1 MSTYKN
7 EKRSSLLDIFLVSLK
22 LGCTSFGGPTAH
34 IGYFHNEYVKK
45 KKWLDER
52 EFAELIALCQLLP
65 GPASSQAG
73 FGIGLK
79 RGGVAGGIASFAGFT
94 LPSFVLMALF
104 AFALTGIDP
113 AGNGWLHGLKIVAA
127 AVVLQAVY
135 SLGKNF
141 ASTKATGTIAI
152 LAAAAMFLFPYSIAQ
167 LAVMV
172 AAGTAGFLFC
182 KKQAGGPTAGT
193 FTIVP
198 RKLAIACLT
207 VFFLLFLLLPAIRF
221 YGIEASLADSFYRSG
236 ALVFGGG
243 HVVLP
248 LLERELVP
256 TGFITKG
263 DFLAGYGLVQAMPGP
278 LFTFSAY
285 LGALVDGWTGA
296 IIAILAVFLPGF
308 LLLIAVLP
316 FWEKVRSKPAIQSV
330 VAGLNAGVVGL
341 LGGAFYDPIFLS
353 SITTR
358 MDAALFTLFFGIL
371 AFWKTPP
378 WLLVVVGAGAGYV
391 FL

>member
-1 MSTYKN
+1 MGTYKN
-7 EKRSSLLDIFLVSLK
+7 DGRSRLIDIFLVSLK

-52 EFAELIALCQLLP
+52 EFSELIALCQLLP

-94 LPSFVLMALF
+94 FPSFALMALF
-104 AFALTGIDP
+104 AFYLSGLAS

-135 SLGKNF
+135 SLGKSF
-141 ASTKATGTIAI
+141 ATKRETATIAF
-152 LAAAAMFLFPYSIAQ
+152 LAAAGMFVFPNSLAQ
-167 LAVMV
+167 LAIMAASG
-172 AAGTAGFLFC
+172 AAGYLFCNKTAGGLSAGSFTNVS
-182 KKQAGGPTAGT
+182 KKFAVAC
-193 FTIVP
+193 
-198 RKLAIACLT
+198 LAIFC
-207 VFFLLFLLLPAIRF
+207 LLFVLLPAIRSI
-221 YGIEASLADSFYRSG
+221 GVEAELADSFYRSG

-256 TGFITKG
+256 TGFISKEN
-263 DFLAGYGLVQAMPGP
+263 FLAGYGLVQAMPGP

-285 LGALVDGWTGA
+285 LGAAVHGWTGA
-296 IIAILAVFLPGF
+296 IIAIAAIFLPGF
-308 LLLIAVLP
+308 LLLLAVLP
-316 FWEKVRSKPAIQSV
+316 FWEKIRTKPSIQSV

-341 LGGAFYDPIFLS
+341 LAAAFYDPIFVS
-353 SITTR
+353 SITSRTE
-358 MDAALFTLFFGIL
+358 AALFALFFGLL
-371 AFWKTPP
+371 AFWKIPP
-378 WLLVVVGAGAGYV
+378 WLLVVLGAGAGYS

>member
-1 MSTYKN
+1 MGTYKKN
-7 EKRSSLLDIFLVSLK
+7 ERSSLIEIFLVSLK

-45 KKWLDER
+45 KKWLEEK
-52 EFAELIALCQLLP
+52 EFAEMIALCQLLP

-94 LPSFVLMALF
+94 FPSFALMAIF
-104 AFALTGIDP
+104 AFVLRGIDP

-141 ASTKATGTIAI
+141 ASKKVTGTIAI

-167 LAVMV
+167 LAVMA
-172 AAGTAGFLFC
+172 AAGIAGFLYC
-182 KKQAGGPTAGT
+182 KTSGSESIAGS
-193 FTIVP
+193 FTNVS
-198 RKLAIACLT
+198 RKLAAFCLAA
-207 VFFLLFLLLPAIRF
+207 FFLMFLLLPAIRHS
-221 YGIEASLADSFYRSG
+221 GIEATLADSFYRSG

-256 TGFITKG
+256 TGFISKG

-278 LFTFSAY
+278 LFTFASY
-285 LGALVDGWTGA
+285 LGAAVDGWTGA
-296 IIAILAVFLPGF
+296 IIAIAAIFLPGF
-308 LLLIAVLP
+308 FLLMGVLP
-316 FWEKVRSKPAIQSV
+316 FWGKVRSKPAIQSV
-330 VAGLNAGVVGL
+330 VAGLNAAVVGL
-341 LGGAFYDPIFLS
+341 LAAAFYDPIFIS
-353 SITTR
+353 SVTNRI
-358 MDAALFTLFFGIL
+358 DAALFALFFGML
-371 AFWKTPP
+371 AFWKIPP
-378 WLLVVVGAGAGYV
+378 WLLVVIGAGAGYA

>member
-1 MSTYKN
+1 MGTYKDN
-7 EKRSSLLDIFLVSLK
+7 KQSSFMEIFLVSLK

-34 IGYFHNEYVKK
+34 IGYFHYEYVKK

-52 EFAELIALCQLLP
+52 EFTELIALCQLLP

-79 RGGVAGGIASFAGFT
+79 RGGVAGGIASFTGFT
-94 LPSFVLMALF
+94 LPSFALMAIF
-104 AFALTGIDP
+104 AFLLMGIDP

-141 ASTKATGTIAI
+141 ASTKVTGTIATF
-152 LAAAAMFLFPYSIAQ
+152 AAAAMFLFPYSIAQ
-167 LAVMV
+167 LAVMA
-172 AAGTAGFLFC
+172 AAGIAGYLFC
-182 KKQAGGPTAGT
+182 KKQEAEPITGP
-193 FTIVP
+193 FTNVS
-198 RKLAIACLT
+198 RKLAVVCLA
-207 VFFLLFLLLPAIRF
+207 VFCLLFILLPVLRI
-221 YGIEASLADSFYRSG
+221 YGIEAALADSFYRSG

-256 TGFITKG
+256 AGFISKG

-285 LGALVDGWTGA
+285 LGAAIDGWTGA
-296 IIAILAVFLPGF
+296 IIAIAAIFLPGF
-308 LLLIAVLP
+308 LLLLAVLP
-316 FWEKVRSKPAIQSV
+316 FWGKVRTKPAIQSV

-341 LGGAFYDPIFLS
+341 LAAAFYDPIFIS
-353 SITTR
+353 SITWR
-358 MDAALFTLFFGIL
+358 MDAALFAIFFGLL
-371 AFWKTPP
+371 AFWKIPP

-391 FL
+391 LL